1 MVATDVNVQV
11 TQEDVNEVIRNN
23 PLVAL
28 QLQVRALTRT
38 CQEQAD
44 KIDQLET
51 QITEIDVDAKK
62 NIEEEGD

>member
-44 KIDQLET
+44 KID
-51 QITEIDVDAKK
+51 
-62 NIEEEGD
+62 

>member
-51 QITEIDVDAKK
+51 QIAEIDVDAKK
-62 NIEEEGD
+62 SIEEEGD

>member
-44 KIDQLET
+44 KIDQLEI

-62 NIEEEGD
+62 SIEEEGD

>member
-62 NIEEEGD
+62 SIEEEGD